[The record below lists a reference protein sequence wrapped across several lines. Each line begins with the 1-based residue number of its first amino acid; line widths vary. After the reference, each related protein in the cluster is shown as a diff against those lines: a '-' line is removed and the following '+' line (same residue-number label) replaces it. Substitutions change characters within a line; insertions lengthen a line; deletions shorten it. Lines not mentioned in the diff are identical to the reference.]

1 MACPPPAN
9 GFRTFVIL
17 WASQSVSVLG
27 TEITLSALNVRL
39 VTVAYP
45 QAGQQ
50 PQLAWALAAVGM
62 AKGIASLVTTPFAG
76 ALADRLDRRRLM
88 LSPCRAA

>member
-1 MACPPPAN
+1 MACQPPAN

-50 PQLAWALAAVGM
+50 L
-62 AKGIASLVTTPFAG
+62 
-76 ALADRLDRRRLM
+76 
-88 LSPCRAA
+88 

>member
-1 MACPPPAN
+1 MACQPPDN

-50 PQLAWALAAVGM
+50 L
-62 AKGIASLVTTPFAG
+62 
-76 ALADRLDRRRLM
+76 
-88 LSPCRAA
+88 

>member
-1 MACPPPAN
+1 MACQPPAN
-9 GFRTFVIL
+9 GFRT

-27 TEITLSALNVRL
+27 TEITLFALNVWL

-50 PQLAWALAAVGM
+50 L
-62 AKGIASLVTTPFAG
+62 
-76 ALADRLDRRRLM
+76 
-88 LSPCRAA
+88 